1 MEKKN
6 KPRVFLSHSSK
17 DKIFIE
23 RLYNDLQKYKIEPW
37 KDTEEIRD
45 GRPWLRVIFEDG
57 IPTCDSILVYL
68 TENSINSKMVKKE
81 IDAAFMEQLSDSGI
95 MILPYVADSQLRT
108 KLSPDIRTLQCREWN
123 EMNYEELLPSVI
135 AEIWQSY
142 VERVVNTV
150 TIKEKYEKKGLEDKY
165 KKLIAKTL
173 ASPFTKSQEKDFEY
187 IKTLLNDD
195 ILVTIRTTQCEDQP
209 GNEWSSLLERPKT
222 DETYS
227 CAFLQLIYR
236 YVSDGHDVYFEEKFH
251 SFIRQ
256 LLPAILFET
265 KEVAEEKNV
274 HKIGPNFITK
284 LRIVGL
290 TKRSSDERDSFST
303 KMYNFIHW
311 LGYNKLTNS
320 QIVFNFL
327 EKQEYQL
334 PSNRR
339 KIK

>member
-150 TIKEKYEKKGLEDKY
+150 TIKEKYEKKNLEEKY
-165 KKLIAKTL
+165 KKLIAKTH

-187 IKTLLNDD
+187 IKTLLSEN
-195 ILVTIRTTQCEDQP
+195 ILVTIRATLPEDHSE
-209 GNEWSSLLERPKT
+209 NEWRALLKQAKT
-222 DETYS
+222 DEIYS
-227 CAFLQLIYR
+227 CTFLDLIYK
-236 YVSDGHDVYFEEKFH
+236 YVNDGHDVYFQQKFH
-251 SFIRQ
+251 SFINQ
-256 LLPAILFET
+256 LLPKTLFKT
-265 KEVAEEKNV
+265 KEKGEK
-274 HKIGPNFITK
+274 KEIYEIKPNFIAR
-284 LRIVGL
+284 LRITGL
-290 TKRSSDERDSFST
+290 TKNSSDGIDSFST
-303 KMYNFIHW
+303 KMYNFIRW
-311 LGYNKLTNS
+311 LGYNKFTNPK
-320 QIVFNFL
+320 IEFKFL

-334 PSNRR
+334 SSDR
-339 KIK
+339 KK